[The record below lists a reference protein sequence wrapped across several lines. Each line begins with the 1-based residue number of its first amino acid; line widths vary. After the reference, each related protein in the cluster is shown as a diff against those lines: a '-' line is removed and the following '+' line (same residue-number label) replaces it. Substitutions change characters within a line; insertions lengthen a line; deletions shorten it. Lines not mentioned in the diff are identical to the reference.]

1 MFRHA
6 TSQLVIAQLACSTR
20 PAALEQQRREY
31 SDGYYF
37 IAGQHTSISGADLY
51 FWRNLIAAP
60 VQATT
65 ATALLLTCQLGLA
78 EAVHPLLEDKHTFVL
93 GGYQQDADAQF
104 YAEADDVAGGS
115 VDLGD
120 LGMDE
125 SDTTLILEYRYR
137 LNDRWELSAAGYKFD
152 TSGSLRT
159 QRDVV
164 YDGQEFEAGARVDSS
179 LDTNTYLLAAMYKL
193 YKTGRAYVSVGGGFH
208 IFEFST
214 ELETRVAVGEAESSR
229 SRAGDDITTPLPN
242 LRMEGFYA
250 LSPNWALISTIGWLS
265 LDYDDYEG
273 SFVYAYARANY
284 RITERFGLG
293 IGYQYLDMDFSV
305 DRDRGE
311 AGFDIQFN
319 GPSVHLGYSF

>member
-1 MFRHA
+1 MTAH
-6 TSQLVIAQLACSTR
+6 IK
-20 PAALEQQRREY
+20 
-31 SDGYYF
+31 
-37 IAGQHTSISGADLY
+37 II
-51 FWRNLIAAP
+51 
-60 VQATT
+60 T

-78 EAVHPLLEDKHTFVL
+78 EAGHPLLKDKHSFVL
-93 GGYQQDADAQF
+93 GGYQQDADAEF
-104 YAEADDVAGGS
+104 YADVDDVAGGS
-115 VDLGD
+115 IDLGD

-125 SDTTLILEYRYR
+125 SDTTLMLEYRYR
-137 LNDRWELSAAGYKFD
+137 LNDRWEFSAAGYKFD

-159 QRDVV
+159 KRDVV

-193 YKTGRAYVSVGGGFH
+193 YKTDRAYVSVGGGLH

-214 ELETRVAVGEAESSR
+214 ELEARVAIGDAQASASR
-229 SRAGDDITTPLPN
+229 VGDDITAPLPN
-242 LRMEGFYA
+242 LRVEGFYA
-250 LSPNWALISTIGWLS
+250 LSPKWALISSIGWLS

-273 SFVYAYARANY
+273 SFIYVHARASY

-305 DRDRGE
+305 DRDPGE

-319 GPSVHLGYSF
+319 GPSIHLGYSF